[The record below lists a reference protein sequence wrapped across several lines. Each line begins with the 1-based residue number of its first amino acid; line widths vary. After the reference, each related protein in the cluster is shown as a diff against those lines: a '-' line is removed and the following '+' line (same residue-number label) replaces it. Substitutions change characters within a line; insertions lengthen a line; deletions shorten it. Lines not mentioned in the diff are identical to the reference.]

1 MILKSHEIS
10 KINLKKNN
18 LVLFYGKNEGLKIE
32 EISKIISTNLDKDI
46 LNYEEKEILEN
57 QNSFI
62 ENILSKS
69 LFEKEKIIIIKR
81 ATDKILKIIDDIITK
96 NLEDLTIIIN
106 ADILEKKSKLRSFFE
121 KDKKLIC
128 VPFYPDNEQ
137 TLSKLAYNFL
147 RDKKISISSSNIN
160 LIVNKCSGDRETLI
174 NELQKIEYFSKNGK
188 KIDSENISK
197 LINLIENHSVS
208 ELVNNCLG
216 KNNKKIINILNE
228 NNFSNEDCI
237 MIIRSFLIKAK
248 KLLILSTTF
257 EINKNI
263 DLTISS
269 AKPPIFWKEK
279 EITKQQIYKWKP
291 KNIKKLIYTLGE
303 TELQIKKN
311 INNSINLI
319 TDFILNQASTETNS

>member
-1 MILKSHEIS
+1 VIIKSFEIR
-10 KINLKKNN
+10 KIDQRINHLI
-18 LVLFYGKNEGLKIE
+18 LFYGNNEGLKNE
-32 EISKIISTNLDKDI
+32 TLDIIIKDKNNITNYDEKDVLD
-46 LNYEEKEILEN
+46 NEN
-57 QNSFI
+57 NFI

-69 LFEKEKIIIIKR
+69 LFEKEKVIIIKR
-81 ATDKILKIIDDIITK
+81 TTDKILKIIETLHLK
-96 NLEDLTIIIN
+96 NLEDTTIILN
-106 ADILEKKSKLRSFFE
+106 SDNLEKKSKLRSFFE

-128 VPFYPDNEQ
+128 IPFYPDNDQ

-147 RDKKISISSSNIN
+147 RDKKISISPSNIN
-160 LIVNKCSGDRETLI
+160 LITNKCSGDREKLF
-174 NELQKIEYFSKNGK
+174 NELQKIEHFNKNGK
-188 KIDSENISK
+188 KVDSENISK
-197 LINLIENHSVS
+197 LINLSENHSVS
-208 ELVNNCLG
+208 ELVDNCLV
-216 KNNKKIINILNE
+216 KNNKKIISILNE

-248 KLLILSTTF
+248 KLLVLSTTF

-319 TDFILNQASTETNS
+319 TDFILSQASSETNN